1 MKRMMFAITI
11 AAAVS
16 VAVCETSN
24 AAPIATVLAPATT
37 SADNVLPAHYYRGHY
52 YPYRWHGHYYRY
64 HSHRRL
70 LWPSTLSTWTLLLLV
85 MVTVVMGSM
94 SDNDCSPLSSL
105 KIAN

>member
-11 AAAVS
+11 AAAAS

-64 HSHRRL
+64 HSHGHYYGHRHYRHGHYYY
-70 LWPSTLSTWTLLLLV
+70 W
-85 MVTVVMGSM
+85 
-94 SDNDCSPLSSL
+94 
-105 KIAN
+105 